1 MVKKEFKYRGYTL
14 EQLKSMPMDE
24 LIKILPSRA
33 RRKIKRGLD
42 DRQKKFLLDVKKA
55 QRKRGEGGEA
65 KAIRTHIRDL
75 PILPDMV
82 GLMVMVYNGKEF
94 TPVEIKSEMIGQYLS
109 EFSLTRRQV
118 KHSAPGVGATRSS
131 LFVPIK

>member
-1 MVKKEFKYRGYTL
+1 MTKKEFKYRGYTL

-24 LIKILPSRA
+24 LVKILPSRA
-33 RRKIKRGLD
+33 RRKIKRGFD
-42 DRQKKFLLDVKKA
+42 ERQKKLLLDVKKA
-55 QRKRGEGGEA
+55 QKTLSEGAAA
-65 KAIRTHIRDL
+65 KPMKTHCRDI

-82 GLMVMVYNGKEF
+82 GLMLMVYNGKEF
-94 TPVEIKSEMIGQYLS
+94 IPVEVKSEMIGQYLS
-109 EFSLTRRQV
+109 EFSLTRKPV